1 MMQGVS
7 LVKFILIILVI
18 LIVGYFMV
26 NIYRHDNS
34 AFYKLTGYSYLD
46 MVANKKI
53 RTMYKMV
60 NDFDQVN
67 GSHKVLVDVQVPV
80 NDELQTISGL
90 LLHESGI
97 YVLNL
102 KEKSGWINGR
112 EQDLEWKELLHQ
124 EKSRA
129 FENPIHE
136 AKRLIYALQDQL
148 PEVDEQA
155 FQSVVLFTD
164 GCSFQKIEIE
174 SDGVDVLK
182 VGELKKWG
190 SSLKGKVLSET
201 DIQTLFVTLEGSMN
215 KKSATLKANK
225 PVSI

>member
-1 MMQGVS
+1 M
-7 LVKFILIILVI
+7 KFILIILVI

-26 NIYRHDNS
+26 SIYRHDNS

-60 NDFDQVN
+60 NNLAQVN

-112 EQDLEWKELLHQ
+112 EKDLEWKELLHQ

-136 AKRLIYALQDQL
+136 AKRLIFALQNQL
-148 PEVDEQA
+148 PEVDKQA

-164 GCSFQKIEIE
+164 GCSFQKIEMQSE
-174 SDGVDVLK
+174 DVEVLK
-182 VGELKKWG
+182 LSELKKWG
-190 SSLKGKVLSET
+190 SSLRGKVLSET
-201 DIQTLFVTLEGSMN
+201 DIQTLFATLEGSMN

>member
-7 LVKFILIILVI
+7 LVKLILIILVI

-34 AFYKLTGYSYLD
+34 TFYKLTGYSYLD

-53 RTMYKMV
+53 RTMYKIV
-60 NDFDQVN
+60 NDLDQVK

-97 YVLNL
+97 YVMNL

-129 FENPIHE
+129 FANPIHE
-136 AKRLIYALQDQL
+136 TKRLIYALQDQL

-155 FQSVVLFTD
+155 FQSVVLFTN
-164 GCSFQKIEIE
+164 GCSFQKIEMVSE
-174 SDGVDVLK
+174 DVEVLK

-190 SSLKGKVLSET
+190 SSLQGKVLSET
-201 DIQTLFVTLEGSMN
+201 DIQTLFATLEGSMN
-215 KKSATLKANK
+215 KKSATLKVNK

>member
-1 MMQGVS
+1 M
-7 LVKFILIILVI
+7 KFILIILVI

-80 NDELQTISGL
+80 NGELQTISGL

>member
-1 MMQGVS
+1 MQGVS
-7 LVKFILIILVI
+7 LVKLILIMLVI
-18 LIVGYFMV
+18 LIVGYFIV

-34 AFYKLTGYSYLD
+34 TFYKLTGYSYLD

-53 RTMYKMV
+53 RTLYKIV
-60 NDFDQVN
+60 NDLDQVK
-67 GSHKVLVDVQVPV
+67 GSHKVLVDVQVLV

-97 YVLNL
+97 YVMNL

-129 FENPIHE
+129 FANPIHE
-136 AKRLIYALQDQL
+136 TKRLIYALQDQL

-164 GCSFQKIEIE
+164 GCSFQKIEMVSE
-174 SDGVDVLK
+174 DVEVLK

-190 SSLKGKVLSET
+190 SSLQGKVLSET
-201 DIQTLFVTLEGSMN
+201 DIQTLFATLEGSMN
-215 KKSATLKANK
+215 KKSATLKVNK

>member
-80 NDELQTISGL
+80 NGELQTISGL

>member
-1 MMQGVS
+1 MQGVS
-7 LVKFILIILVI
+7 LVKLILIMLVI
-18 LIVGYFMV
+18 LIVGYFIV

-53 RTMYKMV
+53 RTMYKIV
-60 NDFDQVN
+60 NDLNQVKD
-67 GSHKVLVDVQVPV
+67 SHKVLVDVQVPV

-97 YVLNL
+97 YVMNL

-129 FENPIHE
+129 FANPIHE
-136 AKRLIYALQDQL
+136 TKRLIYALQDQL

-155 FQSVVLFTD
+155 FQSVVLFTN
-164 GCSFQKIEIE
+164 GCSFQKIEMATE
-174 SDGVDVLK
+174 GVEVLK

-190 SSLKGKVLSET
+190 SSLQGKVLSET
-201 DIQTLFVTLEGSMN
+201 DIQTLFATLEGSMN

>member
-1 MMQGVS
+1 MQGVS
-7 LVKFILIILVI
+7 LVKLILIMLVI
-18 LIVGYFMV
+18 LIVGYFIV

-34 AFYKLTGYSYLD
+34 TFYKLTGYSYLD

-53 RTMYKMV
+53 RTMYKIV
-60 NDFDQVN
+60 NDLDQVK
-67 GSHKVLVDVQVPV
+67 GSHKVLVDVQVLV

-97 YVLNL
+97 YVMNL

-129 FENPIHE
+129 FANPIHE
-136 AKRLIYALQDQL
+136 TKRLIYALQDQL

-155 FQSVVLFTD
+155 FQSVVLFTN
-164 GCSFQKIEIE
+164 GCSFQKIEMVSE
-174 SDGVDVLK
+174 DVEVLK

-190 SSLKGKVLSET
+190 SSLQGKVLSET
-201 DIQTLFVTLEGSMN
+201 DIQTLFATLEGSMN
-215 KKSATLKANK
+215 KKSATLKVNK

>member
-1 MMQGVS
+1 M
-7 LVKFILIILVI
+7 KFILIILVI

-60 NDFDQVN
+60 NDLDQVK

-97 YVLNL
+97 YVMNL

-129 FENPIHE
+129 FANPIHE
-136 AKRLIYALQDQL
+136 TKRLIYALQDQL

-155 FQSVVLFTD
+155 FQSVVLFTN
-164 GCSFQKIEIE
+164 GCSFQKIEMVSE
-174 SDGVDVLK
+174 DVEVLK
-182 VGELKKWG
+182 VGELKRWG
-190 SSLKGKVLSET
+190 SSLQGKVLSET
-201 DIQTLFVTLEGSMN
+201 DIQTLFATLEASMN

>member
-1 MMQGVS
+1 MQGVS
-7 LVKFILIILVI
+7 LVKLILIMLVI
-18 LIVGYFMV
+18 LIVGYFIV

-53 RTMYKMV
+53 RTMYKIV
-60 NDFDQVN
+60 NDLDQVK

-97 YVLNL
+97 YVMNL

-129 FENPIHE
+129 FANPIHE
-136 AKRLIYALQDQL
+136 TKRLIYALQDQL

-155 FQSVVLFTD
+155 FQSVVLFTN
-164 GCSFQKIEIE
+164 GCSFQKIEMVSE
-174 SDGVDVLK
+174 DVEVLK
-182 VGELKKWG
+182 VGELKRWG
-190 SSLKGKVLSET
+190 SSLQGKVLSET
-201 DIQTLFVTLEGSMN
+201 DIQTLFATLEASMN

>member
-1 MMQGVS
+1 MQGVS
-7 LVKFILIILVI
+7 LVKLILIMLVI
-18 LIVGYFMV
+18 LIVGYFIV

-53 RTMYKMV
+53 RTMYKIV
-60 NDFDQVN
+60 NDLDQVK
-67 GSHKVLVDVQVPV
+67 GSHKVLVDVQVLV

-97 YVLNL
+97 YVMNL

-129 FENPIHE
+129 FANPIHE
-136 AKRLIYALQDQL
+136 TKRLIYALQDQL

-155 FQSVVLFTD
+155 FQSVVLFTN
-164 GCSFQKIEIE
+164 GCSFQKIEMVSE
-174 SDGVDVLK
+174 DVEVLK

-190 SSLKGKVLSET
+190 SSLQGKVLSET
-201 DIQTLFVTLEGSMN
+201 DIQTLFATLEGSMN
-215 KKSATLKANK
+215 KKSATLKVNK

>member
-53 RTMYKMV
+53 RTMYKIV
-60 NDFDQVN
+60 NDLDQVK

-97 YVLNL
+97 YVMNL

-129 FENPIHE
+129 FANPIHE
-136 AKRLIYALQDQL
+136 TKRLIYALQDQL

-155 FQSVVLFTD
+155 FQSVVLFTN
-164 GCSFQKIEIE
+164 GCSFQKIEMVSE
-174 SDGVDVLK
+174 DVEVLK
-182 VGELKKWG
+182 VGELKRWG
-190 SSLKGKVLSET
+190 SSLQGKVLSET
-201 DIQTLFVTLEGSMN
+201 DIQTLFATLEASMN

>member
-1 MMQGVS
+1 
-7 LVKFILIILVI
+7 
-18 LIVGYFMV
+18 MV

-80 NDELQTISGL
+80 NGELQTISGL

>member
-60 NDFDQVN
+60 NDLDQVN

-80 NDELQTISGL
+80 NGELQTISGL

>member
-1 MMQGVS
+1 
-7 LVKFILIILVI
+7 
-18 LIVGYFMV
+18 MV

-60 NDFDQVN
+60 NDLDQVN

-80 NDELQTISGL
+80 NGELQTISGL

-102 KEKSGWINGR
+102 KEKLGWINGR

>member
-1 MMQGVS
+1 MQGVS
-7 LVKFILIILVI
+7 LVKLILIMLVI
-18 LIVGYFMV
+18 LIVGYFIV

-34 AFYKLTGYSYLD
+34 TFYKLTGYSYLD

-53 RTMYKMV
+53 RTMYKIV
-60 NDFDQVN
+60 NDLDQVK
-67 GSHKVLVDVQVPV
+67 GSHKVLVDVQVLV

-97 YVLNL
+97 YVMNL

-129 FENPIHE
+129 FANPIHE
-136 AKRLIYALQDQL
+136 TKRLIYALHDQL

-155 FQSVVLFTD
+155 FQSVVLFTN
-164 GCSFQKIEIE
+164 GCSFQKIEMVSE
-174 SDGVDVLK
+174 DVEVLK

-190 SSLKGKVLSET
+190 SSLQGKVLSET
-201 DIQTLFVTLEGSMN
+201 DIQTLFATLEGSMN
-215 KKSATLKANK
+215 KKSATLKVNK

>member
-53 RTMYKMV
+53 RTMYKIV
-60 NDFDQVN
+60 NDLDQVK

-97 YVLNL
+97 YVMNL

-129 FENPIHE
+129 FANPIHE
-136 AKRLIYALQDQL
+136 TKRLIYALQDQL

-155 FQSVVLFTD
+155 FQSVVLFTN
-164 GCSFQKIEIE
+164 GCSFQKIEMVSE
-174 SDGVDVLK
+174 DVEVLK

-190 SSLKGKVLSET
+190 SSLQGKVLSET
-201 DIQTLFVTLEGSMN
+201 DIQTLFTTLEGSMN
-215 KKSATLKANK
+215 KKSATLKVNK

>member
-60 NDFDQVN
+60 NDLDQVN

>member
-1 MMQGVS
+1 MK
-7 LVKFILIILVI
+7 LILIMLVI
-18 LIVGYFMV
+18 LIVGYFIV

-53 RTMYKMV
+53 RTMYKIV
-60 NDFDQVN
+60 NDLDQVK

-97 YVLNL
+97 YVMNL

-129 FENPIHE
+129 FANPIHE
-136 AKRLIYALQDQL
+136 TKRLIYALQDQL

-155 FQSVVLFTD
+155 FQSVVLFTN
-164 GCSFQKIEIE
+164 GCSFQKIEMVSE
-174 SDGVDVLK
+174 DVEVLK

-190 SSLKGKVLSET
+190 SSLQGKVLSET
-201 DIQTLFVTLEGSMN
+201 DIQTLFTTLEGSMN
-215 KKSATLKANK
+215 KKSATLKVNK

>member
-60 NDFDQVN
+60 NDLDQVN

-129 FENPIHE
+129 FENPMHE

>member
-7 LVKFILIILVI
+7 LVKLILIILVI

-34 AFYKLTGYSYLD
+34 SFYKLTGYTYLD

-53 RTMYKMV
+53 RTMYKLV
-60 NDFDQVN
+60 NELDTVN
-67 GSHKVLVDVQVPV
+67 GSHKVLVDVQIPV
-80 NDELQTISGL
+80 NDELQTISGI

-97 YVLNL
+97 YVMNL

-112 EQDLEWKELLHQ
+112 EQDFEWKELLHK
-124 EKSRA
+124 EKFRA

-136 AKRLIYALQDQL
+136 TKRLIYALQDQL
-148 PEVDEQA
+148 PEVDEQV
-155 FQSVVLFTD
+155 FQSIVLFTND
-164 GCSFQKIEIE
+164 CSFQKIEIQ
-174 SDGVDVLK
+174 SDNVEVLK
-182 VGELKKWG
+182 IGELKKWG
-190 SSLKGKVLSET
+190 SSLRGKALSET
-201 DIQTLFVTLEGSMN
+201 DIQTLFATLEGSMN
-215 KKSATLKANK
+215 KKSATLKATK